1 LPFITNETKEIL
13 MKSKLFSILAVMVS
27 TGFGGVAVPVQAA
40 ERESPPAFSEVDK
53 NGDGYISQDAT
64 KKWPSLAENF
74 SLMDKSGDGRIS
86 KEEYAPLDI
95 HTPPE

>member
-1 LPFITNETKEIL
+1 
-13 MKSKLFSILAVMVS
+13 MKSKTFSILAVIVL
-27 TGFGGVAVPVQAA
+27 TGLGGVAVPVLAA
-40 ERESPPAFSEVDK
+40 KAEPPPAFSEVDK
-53 NGDGYISQDAT
+53 NGDGYISQDEA

-74 SLMDKSGDGRIS
+74 SLLDKSGDGRIS